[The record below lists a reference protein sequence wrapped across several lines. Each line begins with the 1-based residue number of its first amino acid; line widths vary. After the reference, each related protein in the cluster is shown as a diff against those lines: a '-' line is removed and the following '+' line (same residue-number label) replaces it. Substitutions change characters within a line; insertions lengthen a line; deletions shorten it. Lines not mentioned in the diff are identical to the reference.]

1 MNRHSHSI
9 RLVWRALLMCVLSVC
24 ACSMVWAQGV
34 QIKVQDG
41 AGQPLEGAV
50 VFLDSADAARRVRP
64 VVGAEVVQQNKAFA
78 PPVLVVTK
86 GTAVQFPNRDTVR
99 HHVYSFSPTKKF
111 ELKLYVGTPA
121 SPVTFD
127 QPGVVVLGCNIHDH
141 MVGWILVVDTPY
153 HAQSRTD
160 GVATLDGVPR
170 GDHVLRVWHHRLPVG
185 AEAQAQRIKLAD
197 GAFTATVVLK
207 DVRP

>member
-1 MNRHSHSI
+1 MNRMGV
-9 RLVWRALLMCVLSVC
+9 LWRVVAGVVLSGWM
-24 ACSMVWAQGV
+24 ASAAWAQSV
-34 QIKVQDG
+34 QVRVQDS

-50 VFLDSADAARRVRP
+50 VFLDSAEAVRRVRP

-78 PPVLVVTK
+78 PSVLVVTR
-86 GTAVQFPNRDTVR
+86 GTAVQFPNKDTLR

-121 SPVTFD
+121 NPVQFD
-127 QPGVVVLGCNIHDH
+127 QAGVVVLGCNIHDH

-153 HAQSRTD
+153 YAQTRAD
-160 GVATLDGVPR
+160 GWVTLEGVPR

-185 AEAQAQRIKLAD
+185 NEAQAQRIKLAD
-197 GAFTATVVLK
+197 GAFSATVILK
-207 DVRP
+207 DARP